1 MASESNRP
9 VARQRQALESDRAD
23 DGEPSMAGGDTRVL
37 TAHIAQRLRDA
48 GLACEIVNL
57 MPIPTA
63 VLRRDGMVI
72 VLALTLLT
80 ALAWSY
86 MVWLSTD
93 MAMGGMDM
101 AG

>member
-1 MASESNRP
+1 MASEINRP
-9 VARQRQALESDRAD
+9 VAKQPQAAEGDRAD
-23 DGEPSMAGGDTRVL
+23 DGEPSMAGGDTRLL
-37 TAHIAQRLRDA
+37 TAEIAQRLRDA

-57 MPIPTA
+57 MPAPTA
-63 VLRRDGMVI
+63 GLRRDRMVV

-86 MVWLSTD
+86 MLWLSAD

-101 AG
+101 A